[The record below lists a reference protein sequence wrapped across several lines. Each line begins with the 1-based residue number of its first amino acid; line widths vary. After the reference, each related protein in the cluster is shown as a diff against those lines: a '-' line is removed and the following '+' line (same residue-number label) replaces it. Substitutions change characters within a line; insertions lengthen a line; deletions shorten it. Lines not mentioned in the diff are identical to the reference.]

1 MTSSHLTASG
11 SAQGRPVAILLMG
24 PTASGKTLTALELAR
39 RFPVEIV
46 SVDSAQVYRGM
57 NIGTAKPDVATR
69 LKFPHHLIDVID
81 PTQSYSA
88 AQFREEALALMHD
101 IVGRGRIPLLVG
113 GTMLYFKSLSEGLSD
128 LPRADPATRQVIDA
142 MAADAGWPAM
152 HAELRRID
160 PGSAARLAP
169 NDAQR
174 IQRALEVYYLT
185 GMPMSALLRH
195 TREQPPFELVR
206 IALMPSDRARLHER
220 IAARFEEMLEL
231 GLIAEVR
238 ELRAAYD
245 LNPELPSM
253 RCVGYRQVWQYLEG
267 EFGLRTLREKGVAAT
282 RQLAKRQLTWLRALR
297 DVQAFDCLDEDLPE
311 RVGAW
316 LRQKLKTP
324 TRPAGG
330 AP

>member
-1 MTSSHLTASG
+1 M
-11 SAQGRPVAILLMG
+11 AILLMG
-24 PTASGKTLTALELAR
+24 PTASGKTLTAIELAR
-39 RFPVEIV
+39 RFPVEII

-69 LKFPHHLIDVID
+69 LKVPHHLIDVID

-88 AQFREEALALMHD
+88 AQFREDALALMHD

-128 LPRADPATRQVIDA
+128 LPQADPAIRQVIDA
-142 MAADAGWPAM
+142 MAADAGWPVM

-160 PGSAARLAP
+160 PGTAARLAP

-185 GMPMSALLRH
+185 GRPMSELLTH
-195 TREQPPFELVR
+195 AREQPPFELVR
-206 IALMPSDRARLHER
+206 IALRPADRTRLHER

-267 EFGLRTLREKGVAAT
+267 QFGLKTLREKGVAAT

-297 DVQAFDCLDEDLPE
+297 DAQAFDCLAEDLPE

-316 LRQKLKTP
+316 LEQKLKMLALKAP
-324 TRPAGG
+324 G